1 LAFRVHDAKFVPIHC
16 DALSERAE
24 VIAAVAAAQ
33 RRGAT
38 LTQSRICLPAPPVPE
53 HPPEG
58 LRLLASLLSNPIE
71 IWSQE
76 HFEQPIVVNATAFG
90 HRIVVNDPA
99 AIKHVLVDNA
109 SNYVRDS
116 LQRRILLRTT
126 GRSLFSAEGSDWQ
139 WPRRLLAPLFTPRQ
153 LASYVPGMVGA
164 AAAASARLASAAES
178 SKAADVLL
186 EMARA
191 TLDVL
196 ARTILPDILQENF
209 TDVAVSI
216 RDYADGAGAVS
227 LLDLLALPPWIPG
240 IRRLRAFRAIRS
252 VAKRSRKIVANRRA
266 AAGRAGITPGNDLVS
281 LLLAARHPETGRSM
295 EEHEIEDNISTF
307 LGAGSDTV
315 AGALTWSLYLL
326 SQAPEFRDRIEQ
338 ELDDVLAG
346 RPITFELVERLP
358 FTRAVIEEAMRLY
371 PPAPLLSRAALLE
384 DVLCGRR
391 IPAGSVIIIAP
402 WLVHRHRLLWDDP
415 LVFDPRRF
423 LPGQRARISRF
434 SYLPFGAG
442 PRICIGMNFA
452 MQEAVILLAHL
463 LTSLRFEL
471 APGTSV
477 RVFQCVTLRP
487 EGGLAMIP
495 ERRPSAGPAD

>member
-1 LAFRVHDAKFVPIHC
+1 M
-16 DALSERAE
+16 
-24 VIAAVAAAQ
+24 
-33 RRGAT
+33 
-38 LTQSRICLPAPPVPE
+38 
-53 HPPEG
+53 
-58 LRLLASLLSNPIE
+58 
-71 IWSQE
+71 
-76 HFEQPIVVNATAFG
+76 G
-90 HRIVVNDPA
+90 HRIIVSDPT
-99 AIKHVLVDNA
+99 AIKRVLVDNA
-109 SNYVRDS
+109 SNYARDK

-139 WPRRLLAPLFTPRQ
+139 WQRRLLAPLFTPRQ

-164 AAAASARLASAAES
+164 AVAASARLASTANS
-178 SKAADVLL
+178 SKAADVSL

-196 ARTILPDILQENF
+196 ARTILPDIMEDDF
-209 TDVAVSI
+209 ADIAVSI
-216 RDYADGAGAVS
+216 RKFADGAGAVS
-227 LLDLLALPPWIPG
+227 LVDLLELPAWVPG
-240 IRRLRAFRAIRS
+240 FRRLRAFRAIRS
-252 VAKRSRKIVANRRA
+252 VTKRARKIVASRRA
-266 AAGRAGITPGNDLVS
+266 MAGATGHAAANGLVS
-281 LLLAARHPETGRSM
+281 LLLAARHPETERSM
-295 EEHEIEDNISTF
+295 GETEIEDNVSTF

-326 SQAPEFRDRIEQ
+326 SQSPEFRYRVER
-338 ELDDVLAG
+338 ELDDVVAG
-346 RPITFELVERLP
+346 RPMTLELVERLP

-371 PPAPLLSRAALLE
+371 PPAPLLSRAALRD
-384 DVLCGRR
+384 DVLCDRK

-423 LPGQRARISRF
+423 LPGRRERIRRF

-463 LTSLRFEL
+463 LTSLRFAL
-471 APGTSV
+471 ALGVSV

-495 ERRPSAGPAD
+495 ERRRSAGPPD

>member
-1 LAFRVHDAKFVPIHC
+1 M
-16 DALSERAE
+16 
-24 VIAAVAAAQ
+24 
-33 RRGAT
+33 
-38 LTQSRICLPAPPVPE
+38 
-53 HPPEG
+53 
-58 LRLLASLLSNPIE
+58 LASLLSNPVE
-71 IWSQE
+71 IWSKE
-76 HFEQPIVVNATAFG
+76 HFELPIVVNATALG
-90 HRIVVNDPA
+90 DRIVVSDPA
-99 AIKHVLVDNA
+99 AIKRVLVDNA
-109 SNYVRDS
+109 SNYVRDK

-139 WPRRLLAPLFTPRQ
+139 WQRRLLAPLFTPRQ

-164 AAAASARLASAAES
+164 AVAASARLASVADS
-178 SKAADVLL
+178 SRAADVSF

-196 ARTILPDILQENF
+196 ARTILPDIMEEDF
-209 TDVAVSI
+209 ADVAVSI
-216 RDYADGAGAVS
+216 RNFADGAGAVS
-227 LLDLLALPPWIPG
+227 LLDLLALPAWIPG
-240 IRRLRAFRAIRS
+240 FRRLRAFRATWS
-252 VAKRSRKIVANRRA
+252 VAKRARKIVANRRA
-266 AAGRAGITPGNDLVS
+266 VAGGSGVPPGNDLVS

-295 EEHEIEDNISTF
+295 GENEIEDNVSTF

-326 SQAPEFRDRIEQ
+326 SQSPEFRDRIEQ

-346 RPITFELVERLP
+346 RPLTFELVERLP

-371 PPAPLLSRAALLE
+371 PPAPLLSRAAVLD
-384 DVLCGRR
+384 DVLCDRK

-402 WLVHRHRLLWDDP
+402 WLVHRHRLLWDEP

-423 LPGQRARISRF
+423 LPGQRERIRRF

-452 MQEAVILLAHL
+452 MQEAIILLGHL

-487 EGGLAMIP
+487 QGGLAMIP
-495 ERRPSAGPAD
+495 ERRSSARPGD